1 MDEMFNLIT
10 LVLVPKGGY
19 MKFLRVLF
27 ISLMSMIFV
36 VGGACAESALNQILS
51 SGKLKAGT
59 TGDFNP
65 FSVRDPST
73 NKYKGYDIDIMTEL
87 ANDLGVEIEFVPTDW
102 KTIVNGVV
110 AGKYHITGSASIK
123 PSRMKAAGFSES
135 YLAVNFKP
143 FTTTDKV
150 DNFKGWDSINKN
162 GVKVATT
169 LGTAMEP
176 LVKAWFPN
184 ASIKSVEAPA
194 RGYQEVLAGRADV
207 FVTSNL
213 EGSTLKAKYSNVKEI
228 SIDAPRSPTPL
239 AMLLPQSD
247 QVWINFVNHWIEI
260 KKAKGYFKKTADKWG
275 L

>member
-1 MDEMFNLIT
+1 MNFLRIILIT
-10 LVLVPKGGY
+10 FIG
-19 MKFLRVLF
+19 LF
-27 ISLMSMIFV
+27 SFSSLA
-36 VGGACAESALNQILS
+36 VGESALNQILS

-65 FSVRDPST
+65 FSVRDPAT
-73 NKYKGYDIDIMTEL
+73 NKYKGYDIDIMSEL
-87 ANDLGVEIEFVPTDW
+87 AKDMGVEIEFVPTDW

-123 PSRMKAAGFSES
+123 ASRMKAAGFSES
-135 YLAVNFKP
+135 YMAVVFKP
-143 FTTTDKV
+143 FTTSDKV
-150 DNFKGWDSINKN
+150 DKFEGWDSINQS
-162 GVKVATT
+162 GVVVATT

-176 LVKAWFPN
+176 LVKSWFPN

-213 EGSTLKAKYSNVKEI
+213 EGSTLKAKYTKVKEI
-228 SIDAPRSPTPL
+228 KIDAPRSPTPL

-247 QVWINFVNHWIEI
+247 QVWINFVNHWVKI
-260 KKAKGYFKKTADKWG
+260 KKAKGYFMKTADKWG

>member
-1 MDEMFNLIT
+1 
-10 LVLVPKGGY
+10 
-19 MKFLRVLF
+19 MKFLKVAIIALIGFFGANNIVL
-27 ISLMSMIFV
+27 
-36 VGGACAESALNQILS
+36 GESSLNQILS

-65 FSVRDPST
+65 FSVRDTAT
-73 NKYKGYDIDIMTEL
+73 NKYKGYDIDIMSEL
-87 ANDLGVEIEFVPTDW
+87 AKDMGVEIEFVPTDW

-135 YLAVNFKP
+135 YMAVVFKP
-143 FTTTDKV
+143 FTTSDKV
-150 DNFKGWDSINKN
+150 GKFKGWDSINQS

-176 LVKAWFPN
+176 MVKEWFPK
-184 ASIKSVEAPA
+184 ATIKSVEAPA
-194 RGYQEVLAGRADV
+194 RGYQEVLADRADV

-213 EGSTLKAKYSNVKEI
+213 EGSTLKAKYSKVKEI
-228 SIDAPRSPTPL
+228 EVDAPRAPTPL

-247 QVWINFVNHWIEI
+247 QVWINFVNHWIKI
-260 KKAKGYFKKTADKWG
+260 KKAKGFFKKTADKWG

>member
-1 MDEMFNLIT
+1 MKFIKLFTATFIAIFSLSNIT
-10 LVLVPKGGY
+10 LADSVLN
-19 MKFLRVLF
+19 
-27 ISLMSMIFV
+27 
-36 VGGACAESALNQILS
+36 EILS

-65 FSVRDPST
+65 FSIRDTAT
-73 NKYKGYDIDIMTEL
+73 NKYKGYDIDIMSEL
-87 ANDLGVEIEFVPTDW
+87 AKDMGVEIEFVPTDW

-123 PSRMKAAGFSES
+123 ASRMKAAGFSES
-135 YLAVNFKP
+135 YLSVNFKP
-143 FTTTDKV
+143 FTTDDKV
-150 DNFKGWDSINKN
+150 SKFDGWDSINKS
-162 GVKVATT
+162 GVKIATT

-176 LVKAWFPN
+176 MVKSWFPN

-213 EGSTLKAKYSNVKEI
+213 EGSTLKAKYKNVKEVKV
-228 SIDAPRSPTPL
+228 DAPRSPTPL
-239 AMLLPQSD
+239 AMLLPQGD
-247 QVWINFVNHWIEI
+247 QVWINFVNHWIKI
-260 KKAKGYFKKTADKWG
+260 KTAKGFFKKTAKKWG

>member
-1 MDEMFNLIT
+1 MRILRILAISIIT
-10 LVLVPKGGY
+10 LLSINNTALG
-19 MKFLRVLF
+19 
-27 ISLMSMIFV
+27 
-36 VGGACAESALNQILS
+36 ESALNKILS

-65 FSVRDPST
+65 FSIRDTAT
-73 NKYKGYDIDIMTEL
+73 NKYKGYDIDIMSEL
-87 ANDLGVEIEFVPTDW
+87 AKDMGVEIEFVPTDW

-123 PSRMKAAGFSES
+123 ASRMKAAGFSES
-135 YLAVNFKP
+135 YLSVNFKP
-143 FTTTDKV
+143 FTTKDKL
-150 DNFKGWDSINKN
+150 NKFNGWDSINKK
-162 GVKVATT
+162 GVKIATT

-176 LVKAWFPN
+176 MVKGWFPN
-184 ASIKSVEAPA
+184 ADIKSVEAPA

-213 EGSTLKAKYSNVKEI
+213 EGSTLKNKYPNVKEV

-239 AMLLPQSD
+239 AMLLPQND
-247 QVWINFVNHWIEI
+247 QVWINFVNHWIKI
-260 KKAKGYFKKTADKWG
+260 KIAKGFFTKTAKKWG

>member
-1 MDEMFNLIT
+1 MKLIKI
-10 LVLVPKGGY
+10 LIVSV
-19 MKFLRVLF
+19 FVLF
-27 ISLMSMIFV
+27 SVNNFAL
-36 VGGACAESALNQILS
+36 AESALKQILS

-59 TGDFNP
+59 TVDFNP
-65 FSVRDPST
+65 FSVRDTAT
-73 NKYKGYDIDIMTEL
+73 NKYKGYDIDIMSEL
-87 ANDLGVEIEFVPTDW
+87 AKDMGVDIEFVPTDW

-123 PSRMKAAGFSES
+123 ASRMKAAGFSES
-135 YLAVNFKP
+135 YLSVNFKP
-143 FTTTDKV
+143 FTTNDKSSKF
-150 DNFKGWDSINKN
+150 NGWDSINKK

-176 LVKAWFPN
+176 LVKGWFPN
-184 ASIKSVEAPA
+184 AEIKSVEAPA

-213 EGSTLKAKYSNVKEI
+213 EGSTLKAKYSNIKEV

-239 AMLLPQSD
+239 AMLLPQND
-247 QVWINFVNHWIEI
+247 QVWINFVNHWIKI
-260 KKAKGYFKKTADKWG
+260 KMAKGFFKKTAQKWG

>member
-1 MDEMFNLIT
+1 MKLIKILVVSLFVLLSFNNFAL
-10 LVLVPKGGY
+10 
-19 MKFLRVLF
+19 
-27 ISLMSMIFV
+27 
-36 VGGACAESALNQILS
+36 AESVLKQILS

-65 FSVRDPST
+65 FSVRDTST
-73 NKYKGYDIDIMTEL
+73 NKYKGYDIDIMSEL
-87 ANDLGVEIEFVPTDW
+87 AKDMGVEIEFVPTDW

-123 PSRMKAAGFSES
+123 ASRMKAAGFSES
-135 YLAVNFKP
+135 YLSVNFKP
-143 FTTTDKV
+143 FTTSDKQNKF
-150 DNFKGWDSINKN
+150 DGWDSINKK

-184 ASIKSVEAPA
+184 AEIKSVEAPA

-213 EGSTLKAKYSNVKEI
+213 EGSTLKAKYSNIKEV

-239 AMLLPQSD
+239 AMLLPQND
-247 QVWINFVNHWIEI
+247 QVWINFVNHWIKI
-260 KKAKGYFKKTADKWG
+260 KTAKGFFKKTAKKWG

>member
-1 MDEMFNLIT
+1 MKFIKLFTATFIAIFSLSNIT
-10 LVLVPKGGY
+10 LADSVLN
-19 MKFLRVLF
+19 
-27 ISLMSMIFV
+27 
-36 VGGACAESALNQILS
+36 EILS

-65 FSVRDPST
+65 FSVRDTAT
-73 NKYKGYDIDIMTEL
+73 NKYKGYDIDIMSEL
-87 ANDLGVEIEFVPTDW
+87 AKDMGVEIEFVPTDW

-123 PSRMKAAGFSES
+123 ASRMKAAGFSES
-135 YLAVNFKP
+135 YLSVNFKP
-143 FTTTDKV
+143 FTTDDKV
-150 DNFKGWDSINKN
+150 SKFDGWDSINKS
-162 GVKVATT
+162 GVKIATT

-176 LVKAWFPN
+176 MVKSWFPN

-213 EGSTLKAKYSNVKEI
+213 EGSTLKAKYKNVKEVKV
-228 SIDAPRSPTPL
+228 DAPRSPTPL
-239 AMLLPQSD
+239 AMLLPQGD
-247 QVWINFVNHWIEI
+247 QVWINFVNHWIKI
-260 KKAKGYFKKTADKWG
+260 KTAKGFFKKTAKKWG

>member
-1 MDEMFNLIT
+1 MKFIKLFTATFIAIFSLSNIT
-10 LVLVPKGGY
+10 LADTVLN
-19 MKFLRVLF
+19 
-27 ISLMSMIFV
+27 
-36 VGGACAESALNQILS
+36 EILS

-65 FSVRDPST
+65 FSVRDTAT
-73 NKYKGYDIDIMTEL
+73 NKYKGYDIDIMSEL
-87 ANDLGVEIEFVPTDW
+87 AKDMGVEIEFVPTDW

-123 PSRMKAAGFSES
+123 ASRMKAAGFSES
-135 YLAVNFKP
+135 YLSVNFKP
-143 FTTTDKV
+143 FTTDDKV
-150 DNFKGWDSINKN
+150 SKFDGWDSINKS
-162 GVKVATT
+162 GVKIATT

-176 LVKAWFPN
+176 MVKSWFPN

-213 EGSTLKAKYSNVKEI
+213 EGSTLKAKYKNVKEVKV
-228 SIDAPRSPTPL
+228 DAPRSPTPL
-239 AMLLPQSD
+239 AMLLPQGD
-247 QVWINFVNHWIEI
+247 QVWINFVNHWIKI
-260 KKAKGYFKKTADKWG
+260 KTAKGFFKKTAKKWG

>member
-1 MDEMFNLIT
+1 
-10 LVLVPKGGY
+10 
-19 MKFLRVLF
+19 MKFLKVAIIALIGFFGANNIVL
-27 ISLMSMIFV
+27 
-36 VGGACAESALNQILS
+36 GESSLNQILS

-65 FSVRDPST
+65 FSVRDTAT
-73 NKYKGYDIDIMTEL
+73 NKYKGYDIDIMSEL
-87 ANDLGVEIEFVPTDW
+87 AKDMGVEIEFVPTDW

-135 YLAVNFKP
+135 YMAVVFKP
-143 FTTTDKV
+143 FTTSDKV
-150 DNFKGWDSINKN
+150 GKFKGWDSINQS

-176 LVKAWFPN
+176 MVKEWFPN
-184 ASIKSVEAPA
+184 ATIKSVEAPA

-213 EGSTLKAKYSNVKEI
+213 EGSTLKAKYSKVKEI
-228 SIDAPRSPTPL
+228 EVDAPRAPTPL

-247 QVWINFVNHWIEI
+247 QVWINFVNHWIKI
-260 KKAKGYFKKTADKWG
+260 KKAKGFFKKTADKWG

>member
-1 MDEMFNLIT
+1 MKFIKLFTATFIAIFSLSNIT
-10 LVLVPKGGY
+10 LADTVLN
-19 MKFLRVLF
+19 
-27 ISLMSMIFV
+27 
-36 VGGACAESALNQILS
+36 EILS

-65 FSVRDPST
+65 FSVRDTAT
-73 NKYKGYDIDIMTEL
+73 NKYKGYDIDIMSEL
-87 ANDLGVEIEFVPTDW
+87 AKDMGVEIEFIPTDW

-123 PSRMKAAGFSES
+123 ASRMKAAGFSES
-135 YLAVNFKP
+135 YLSVNFKP
-143 FTTTDKV
+143 FTTDDKV
-150 DNFKGWDSINKN
+150 SKFNGWDSINKS
-162 GVKVATT
+162 GVKIATT

-176 LVKAWFPN
+176 MVKSWFPN

-213 EGSTLKAKYSNVKEI
+213 EGSTLKAKYKNVKEVKV
-228 SIDAPRSPTPL
+228 DAPRSPTAL
-239 AMLLPQSD
+239 AMLLPQGD
-247 QVWINFVNHWIEI
+247 QVWINFVNHWIKI
-260 KKAKGYFKKTADKWG
+260 KTAKGFFKKTAKKWG